1 MATAHPKLNMIS
13 SEHIEG
19 ATIHDSSGKE
29 IGRIDRLMI
38 DKISGQVRYA
48 VVDFCGFMCLRHGNH
63 AVPWSALAY
72 NQERDHYTTNV
83 TEKLLEAAPEFTED
97 SWMDRNWETQ
107 LHQHYKAPP
116 YWAER
121 AASESAAARAM

>member
-19 ATIHDSSGKE
+19 ATIHDASGKE

-63 AVPWSALAY
+63 AVPWSALTY
-72 NQERDHYTTNV
+72 DKEHDWHTTNV
-83 TEKLLEAAPEFTED
+83 TEELLEAAPEFGDD
-97 SWMDRNWETQ
+97 SWMDRNWETR
-107 LHQHYKAPP
+107 LHQHYKARP
-116 YWAER
+116 YWV
-121 AASESAAARAM
+121 